1 MAASQPPTENL
12 PAFNST
18 VFKDANTES
27 LSLSKAQSLFLGRTG
42 NPSSVASNTTF
53 TGLLTVS
60 KDSYFNGVRVG
71 MGSNIDATNT
81 CIGNGALSTNSS
93 STLNTGIGYNALNQ
107 SYGGSGNTALGANAL
122 SGITLN
128 INNTCVGAGAGTAN
142 GIGSCTLI
150 GNAAQAITGSAN
162 TVAVGQSANT
172 GDKSVAVGGG
182 ANISGSTS
190 TGVGYNAVSNHNFST
205 VLGYNTVS
213 SANNQVVLGTAGE
226 TVICK
231 GTTAN
236 GSLVADADIFVKGT
250 IRAGMGVNTTNTTPS
265 TSQQT
270 AFGVGALVA
279 NNITAGST
287 AFGYNAL
294 NLYTGQSNFTTP
306 TAVGSN
312 ALSKMVIGGYACA
325 VGTNALLNATGTSN
339 NAFGANA
346 GAAIT
351 TGLANIFVGGDYP
364 IGGSPSANGNKITTG
379 DNNVFVG
386 QEPTCAGIDTNNSI
400 ILGTKCTITGD
411 NAVAIGYQVTA
422 GANEIVLGGTGQT
435 VLAKGTTANGSLVAD
450 ADIFVKGTIRAGM
463 GVNTTLTTPA
473 TSKQT
478 AFGVGALVANNQVAG
493 ATAFGFNALNA
504 CIQSAGA
511 TANTAF
517 GSNALSKVT
526 GSGYNVAVGANAL
539 INCVGNVSTPESVA
553 NTAVGANAGI
563 SLTTGICNT
572 FFGADAE
579 LTGNANK
586 ITTGERNTFIGHL
599 PTCSGTSTKFS
610 TILGASCTI
619 TGDNAVAIG
628 YQVTAGAN
636 EIVLGGT
643 GQTVLAKGTG
653 TSITASGAISAVGA
667 VTTTSI
673 SGMSARV
680 YNLDEYNAT
689 ASTPYVGAL
698 FQQGDTGALRIL
710 NNKAGGGTANA
721 TSLYIQTSKSDK
733 TTVSSMIIASDNI
746 QMNLPI
752 TLQSTYSAVAAAGQL
767 GNVVVTSS
775 TSFSVTTAT
784 AVSFASFS
792 NLPAGVWAFSYTIDL
807 TTAGGTVTATIQSLY
822 MTLTNNGAYSTKVA
836 YGGSTRTHNSIV
848 YAIGDNP
855 CFSSALTYSTT
866 ATTSFYPTF
875 LISFTGAGAT
885 ITANGYATA
894 TRIG

>member
-205 VLGYNTVS
+205 VLGYNAVS

-400 ILGTKCTITGD
+400 ILGTK
-411 NAVAIGYQVTA
+411 
-422 GANEIVLGGTGQT
+422 
-435 VLAKGTTANGSLVAD
+435 
-450 ADIFVKGTIRAGM
+450 
-463 GVNTTLTTPA
+463 
-473 TSKQT
+473 
-478 AFGVGALVANNQVAG
+478 
-493 ATAFGFNALNA
+493 
-504 CIQSAGA
+504 
-511 TANTAF
+511 
-517 GSNALSKVT
+517 
-526 GSGYNVAVGANAL
+526 
-539 INCVGNVSTPESVA
+539 
-553 NTAVGANAGI
+553 
-563 SLTTGICNT
+563 
-572 FFGADAE
+572 
-579 LTGNANK
+579 
-586 ITTGERNTFIGHL
+586 
-599 PTCSGTSTKFS
+599 
-610 TILGASCTI
+610 CTI

-855 CFSSALTYSTT
+855 CFSSALTYSTI